1 MWYWLC
7 RKPAKIVDREWGRG
21 RLSVRDSV
29 RELYATEDCNLSF
42 LGLRHLCALQAFS
55 PGIFGGRISE
65 LWAGLLS
72 RCLPSHRSSTMSASR
87 QHWAMHLQLPIPP
100 PTRGPHAYP
109 CSRNEASGAQEQNS
123 AFHLGPGSGLH
134 LILRCQLDLFFQE
147 PLTWSGSSS
156 FIWRPQSRPRSRP
169 WSKHWM

>member
-1 MWYWLC
+1 MKT
-7 RKPAKIVDREWGRG
+7 RTT
-21 RLSVRDSV
+21 VRAGFSS
-29 RELYATEDCNLSF
+29 RIYATEDCNLSF

-72 RCLPSHRSSTMSASR
+72 RCLPSHPKLHNERIASTLSDAFAAPHSATD
-87 QHWAMHLQLPIPP
+87 Q
-100 PTRGPHAYP
+100 GPRAYP
-109 CSRNEASGAQEQNS
+109 CGKNKASGAQEQNS
-123 AFHLGPGSGLH
+123 PFHLGPGSGLH
-134 LILRCQLDLFFQE
+134 LILGCQLDLFFQE

-169 WSKHWM
+169 